1 MADNVAIRKQTQITQ
16 AGRTMFIWI
25 AIASA
30 LVGTAI
36 VVSIFL
42 GQKLIY
48 TEKVLAEKQNTV
60 SNLNANLATIDDLK
74 KNVRVLDAN
83 TALLSIRANESD
95 QALQVVLDALPS
107 DANALALGASLQHRL
122 LTGVEGNYTLE
133 TLKVDPVAGS
143 QAISSSTTVDVSVA
157 TGGDEIPFSFSVK
170 GDQLALQGILR
181 NLERSIRTIVVT
193 SMNIETQG
201 GALMLSVDGKA
212 FYQPSRVLELT
223 DLTVKAD

>member
-1 MADNVAIRKQTQITQ
+1 MADNVAIRKQTQIVQ

-30 LVGTAI
+30 LVGTGT

-60 SNLNANLATIDDLK
+60 SNLDANLAAVDDLK

-83 TALLSIRANESD
+83 SALLSIRANETD
-95 QALQVVLDALPS
+95 QAMQVVLDALPS

-122 LTGVEGNYTLE
+122 LTGVEGSYTLE
-133 TLKVDPVAGS
+133 TLKVDPVGGAL
-143 QAISSSTTVDVSVA
+143 AVSSDTTIDASA
-157 TGGDEIPFSFSVK
+157 TSGADEIPFSFSIK
-170 GDQLALQGILR
+170 GDQTALQGVLR

-193 SMNIETQG
+193 GMNIETQG
-201 GALMLSVDGKA
+201 GSLVLSVEGKA
-212 FYQPSRVLELT
+212 FYQPARVLELT
-223 DLTVKAD
+223 NKTVKAD